1 MIGKMKLI
9 AVLTAALLAGS
20 CAGGPPASDSPPG
33 PTPPEGPPDSAAG
46 EPATEFEVSEEV
58 YSRTFEEIG
67 EFINNLNTI
76 IRSADYDSWL
86 AHLSEQYIRTTS
98 DPAYLREQSEKPLL
112 RQADIQLHDLRD
124 YFIYV
129 VVPSRTQATLDE
141 IEFLDENH
149 VKAIALLRG
158 RRVILYLL
166 ERDQGQWKIGVW

>member
-20 CAGGPPASDSPPG
+20 CAGGPPVSESPPS
-33 PTPPEGPPDSAAG
+33 PKVPEGPPEGSAG
-46 EPATEFEVSEEV
+46 ETQEQFAVSEEV

-67 EFINNLNTI
+67 QLIDNLNQL
-76 IRSADYDSWL
+76 IRSADYDGWL
-86 AHLSEQYIRTTS
+86 SNLSEEYIRTTS

-112 RQADIQLHDLRD
+112 RQADIRLHTLRD

-141 IEFLDENH
+141 IEFVDENH
-149 VKAIALLRG
+149 VKAIALRRG
-158 RRVILYLL
+158 QRVILYLL
-166 ERDQGQWKIGVW
+166 ERDGGEWKIGVW

>member
-1 MIGKMKLI
+1 MIGNMKLI

-20 CAGGPPASDSPPG
+20 CAGGPPASDSPPA
-33 PTPPEGPPDSAAG
+33 PPPPEGPPDSAAG
-46 EPATEFEVSEEV
+46 ESPTGFEVSEEV

-67 EFINNLNTI
+67 EFIDNLNGI
-76 IRSADYDSWL
+76 IRSAEYESWL
-86 AHLSEQYIRTTS
+86 GHLSEQYIRTTS

-112 RQADIQLHDLRD
+112 KQADIQLHDLRD

-158 RRVILYLL
+158 TRVILYLL